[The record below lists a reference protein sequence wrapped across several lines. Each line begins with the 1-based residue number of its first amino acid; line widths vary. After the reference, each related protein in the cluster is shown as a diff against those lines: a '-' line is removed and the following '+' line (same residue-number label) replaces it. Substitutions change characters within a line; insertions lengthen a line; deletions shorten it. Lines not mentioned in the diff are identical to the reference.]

1 MMSIIYLSGR
11 RDMTT
16 SASKGTA
23 LVTGASSGI
32 GAVYADRLAHRGY
45 DLILVAR
52 DAARLTALAQ
62 RLTAETGV
70 RAEVLQADLLDGN
83 DLARVEARLREDV
96 SISLLLNNAGIAT
109 TKGVLDGDPDALQNL
124 VLLNALA
131 PVRLTTAAAPGLL
144 ARGGAIINIS
154 SVLALA
160 PEMFNGVYS
169 GTKSF
174 LLNFSQSLANE
185 LEPQGVRVQAVLPG
199 ATRTEIWE
207 RSGTGIDAL
216 PADMLMSVDD
226 LVDAA
231 LLGFDRG
238 ETVTIPPL
246 DEIEEFDAINA
257 GRLALAPKLSR
268 DRVGSRYRTTE
279 AA

>member
-1 MMSIIYLSGR
+1 
-11 RDMTT
+11 MTILT
-16 SASKGTA
+16 SKGTA
-23 LVTGASSGI
+23 LITGASSGI
-32 GAVYADRLAHRGY
+32 GAVYADRLARRGY

-52 DAARLTALAQ
+52 DGARLSALASK
-62 RLTAETGV
+62 LTAQTGV
-70 RAEVLQADLLDGN
+70 QAEVLQADLLDKA
-83 DLARVEARLREDV
+83 DLALVEARLREDAT
-96 SISLLLNNAGIAT
+96 ITLLLNNAGIAT
-109 TKGVLDGDPDALQNL
+109 TKGVLDGDADALQNL

-144 ARGGAIINIS
+144 ARKGAIINIS

-199 ATRTEIWE
+199 ATRTEIWD
-207 RSGTGIDAL
+207 RSGTGIDSL
-216 PADMLMSVDD
+216 PADMLMGVDE

-246 DEIEEFDAINA
+246 EEIAAFDAINVA
-257 GRLALAPKLSR
+257 RLALAPKLSR
-268 DRVGSRYRTTE
+268 DRAGTRYRVAQTV
-279 AA
+279 